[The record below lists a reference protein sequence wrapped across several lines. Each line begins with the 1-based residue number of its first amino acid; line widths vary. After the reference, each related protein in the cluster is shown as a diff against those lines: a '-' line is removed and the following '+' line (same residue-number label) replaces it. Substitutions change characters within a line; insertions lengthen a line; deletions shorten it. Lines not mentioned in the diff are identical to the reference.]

1 MAFGEVFDGYCVLHA
16 PFATAHR
23 RPLFERELRRVGVTR
38 FQVVEARQVSPD
50 EPDAARFR
58 SPAELS
64 LLDAFVSAVRLARD
78 SGWRSVAIFEDD
90 IIFRRRFLARWAQV
104 EPAVRDTAWDVLTL
118 YRWSWQDRITI
129 ERPFARTTLVPI
141 RWTLASHALIVSA
154 HGYDRALAALAQC
167 RTEGKASDF
176 FVARL
181 TRAGGRLM
189 ATSHNLAGQMSPVS
203 GSTIQFGGT
212 RQPSFGYSFLPRFGS
227 YRSRLE
233 HWVVAAGRGVL
244 GALRRLRGR
253 A

>member
-1 MAFGEVFDGYCVLHA
+1 MAFGEMFDGYCVLHA

-64 LLDAFVSAVRLARD
+64 LLDAFVSAVRLAGD

-118 YRWSWQDRITI
+118 FRWSWQDRITV
-129 ERPFARTTLVPI
+129 ERPLARTTLVPI
-141 RWTLASHALIVSA
+141 RWTLSAHALIIRA
-154 HGYDRALAALAQC
+154 DGYERALAALAQC
-167 RTEGKASDF
+167 RSEGKPADF

-181 TRAGGRLM
+181 TWAGGRLM
-189 ATSHNLAGQMSPVS
+189 ATSHNLAGQTSAIT
-203 GSTIQFGGT
+203 GSTIQSRGPG
-212 RQPSFGYSFLPRFGS
+212 RRRPGYSFLVRFGS

-233 HWVVAAGRGVL
+233 YLVVRAARGVL
-244 GALRRLRGR
+244 RALRRLTGR